1 MAMVTSNGNTLLK
14 AVKPFKTGW
23 KVEIKVLHSWTQHS
37 SYGGGDTLEFILA
50 DVTGDKIHRTYVIG
64 QAIDIGDLQVVQF
77 LGKERKK
84 LELTLTDTNDQ
95 HITCCLWGRFAE
107 QVLNSYHVGEEN
119 TIVCLVRFAKI
130 SVYKGQVQVTNAFEA
145 SSVIIN
151 STGSDVNEFLR
162 QLPKNELA
170 LTTGNVEVVKPKGIK
185 RQKDTWC
192 IYPERSIVDIIMA
205 TEVTNI
211 TKTILLD
218 PKQPLRHVWRCGTCH
233 QNVTSVE
240 PKFKLHLLLKDD
252 TGETKVMLLDTI
264 AEPIVG
270 VSADELLN
278 GSLEETEDYN
288 DEDSH
293 ANALS
298 FEMTSGQISLLSN
311 ENEDGTCSAS
321 TPLSKRSGDNQI
333 DDLASTTKKHCS
345 KAIKMEKKIKV
356 EKIEGE

>member
-1 MAMVTSNGNTLLK
+1 IEKCIVK
-14 AVKPFKTGW
+14 AT
-23 KVEIKVLHSWTQHS
+23 VL
-37 SYGGGDTLEFILA
+37 
-50 DVTGDKIHRTYVIG
+50 
-64 QAIDIGDLQVVQF
+64 AIDTDWAWFYFGCV
-77 LGKERKK
+77 RCNKK
-84 LELTLTDTNDQ
+84 
-95 HITCCLWGRFAE
+95 
-107 QVLNSYHVGEEN
+107 
-119 TIVCLVRFAKI
+119 
-130 SVYKGQVQVTNAFEA
+130 
-145 SSVIIN
+145 
-151 STGSDVNEFLR
+151 
-162 QLPKNELA
+162 
-170 LTTGNVEVVKPKGIK
+170 
-185 RQKDTWC
+185 
-192 IYPERSIVDIIMA
+192 
-205 TEVTNI
+205 VTNI

-233 QNVTSVE
+233 QNVTIGNFFFHYISIR
-240 PKFKLHLLLKDD
+240 FKLHLLLKDD

-264 AEPIVG
+264 AELIVG

-278 GSLEETEDYN
+278 GSLEEMEDPEDLPNAINDLIGKTFKFGTEDYN

>member
-77 LGKERKK
+77 L
-84 LELTLTDTNDQ
+84 
-95 HITCCLWGRFAE
+95 
-107 QVLNSYHVGEEN
+107 
-119 TIVCLVRFAKI
+119 
-130 SVYKGQVQVTNAFEA
+130 VQVTNAFEA

-205 TEVTNI
+205 TEIEKCIVKATVLAIDTDRAWFYFGCVRCNKKVTNI

-270 VSADELLN
+270 VSAEELLN

>member
-1 MAMVTSNGNTLLK
+1 MAMLSSHSKPDGRLKSKAIRYTVPVNESSLRVLRNTCWVNFGLTPATGKYRATSHRYKLSIIGSSLVTSSSLK
-14 AVKPFKTGW
+14 
-23 KVEIKVLHSWTQHS
+23 
-37 SYGGGDTLEFILA
+37 
-50 DVTGDKIHRTYVIG
+50 
-64 QAIDIGDLQVVQF
+64 IDA
-77 LGKERKK
+77 
-84 LELTLTDTNDQ
+84 
-95 HITCCLWGRFAE
+95 CCLWGRFAE

-119 TIVCLVRFAKI
+119 TIVCLV
-130 SVYKGQVQVTNAFEA
+130 TNAFEA

-151 STGSDVNEFLR
+151 PTGSDVNEFLR

-205 TEVTNI
+205 TEVN
-211 TKTILLD
+211 
-218 PKQPLRHVWRCGTCH
+218 
-233 QNVTSVE
+233 
-240 PKFKLHLLLKDD
+240 D

-278 GSLEETEDYN
+278 GSLEE
-288 DEDSH
+288 
-293 ANALS
+293 
-298 FEMTSGQISLLSN
+298 ISLLSN

>member
-1 MAMVTSNGNTLLK
+1 IEKCIVK
-14 AVKPFKTGW
+14 AT
-23 KVEIKVLHSWTQHS
+23 VL
-37 SYGGGDTLEFILA
+37 
-50 DVTGDKIHRTYVIG
+50 
-64 QAIDIGDLQVVQF
+64 AIDTDWAWFYFGCV
-77 LGKERKK
+77 RCNKK
-84 LELTLTDTNDQ
+84 
-95 HITCCLWGRFAE
+95 
-107 QVLNSYHVGEEN
+107 
-119 TIVCLVRFAKI
+119 
-130 SVYKGQVQVTNAFEA
+130 
-145 SSVIIN
+145 
-151 STGSDVNEFLR
+151 
-162 QLPKNELA
+162 
-170 LTTGNVEVVKPKGIK
+170 
-185 RQKDTWC
+185 
-192 IYPERSIVDIIMA
+192 
-205 TEVTNI
+205 VTNI

-233 QNVTSVE
+233 QNLVT
-240 PKFKLHLLLKDD
+240 FFLIIFQLHLLLKDD

-278 GSLEETEDYN
+278 GSLEEMEDPEDLPNAINDLIGKTFKFGTENYN

-298 FEMTSGQISLLSN
+298 SEMTSGQISLLSN

>member
-50 DVTGDKIHRTYVIG
+50 DVT
-64 QAIDIGDLQVVQF
+64 
-77 LGKERKK
+77 
-84 LELTLTDTNDQ
+84 
-95 HITCCLWGRFAE
+95 
-107 QVLNSYHVGEEN
+107 
-119 TIVCLVRFAKI
+119 
-130 SVYKGQVQVTNAFEA
+130 VTNAFEA

-151 STGSDVNEFLR
+151 PTGSDVNEFLR

-205 TEVTNI
+205 T
-211 TKTILLD
+211 
-218 PKQPLRHVWRCGTCH
+218 
-233 QNVTSVE
+233 
-240 PKFKLHLLLKDD
+240 
-252 TGETKVMLLDTI
+252 
-264 AEPIVG
+264 
-270 VSADELLN
+270 
-278 GSLEETEDYN
+278 ETEDYN